1 MAEEVKYKVADDL
14 KIKVTLYSGKEVTL
28 DIMKISMRE
37 WKDVTSLGKTADD
50 EAVIIAKVTGLKAEE
65 LTDMA
70 QPDYRLIVDA
80 FIRAGTQPLTNPT

>member
-28 DIMKISMRE
+28 DIMKITMRE
-37 WKDVTSLGKTADD
+37 WKDVTSLGKTADE
-50 EAVIIAKVTGLKAEE
+50 EAAIIEKVTGIKADD
-65 LTDMA
+65 LTNML